1 MFLQSKK
8 KVIASSD
15 QISRKLKENDP
26 REKYVKCEALPGGI
40 FQKVKTDPK
49 DLSLTLLKHTPFW
62 MDWQN
67 YKPVRAEGISEIRPI
82 GNELYTL
89 HSSFFTNRIY
99 VLSIPSHPFA
109 IPILILKL
117 YSVKNLSNLFEYC
130 FCSVK
135 FYSIILNYP
144 L

>member
-8 KVIASSD
+8 KVIATSD

-26 REKYVKCEALPGGI
+26 REKFVKCEALPGGI

-82 GNELYTL
+82 GNELYILCIVPFSLTE
-89 HSSFFTNRIY
+89 FTY
-99 VLSIPSHPFA
+99 YLFPA
-109 IPILILKL
+109 IRLL
-117 YSVKNLSNLFEYC
+117 YQS
-130 FCSVK
+130 
-135 FYSIILNYP
+135 
-144 L
+144 

>member
-8 KVIASSD
+8 KVIATSD

-26 REKYVKCEALPGGI
+26 REKFVNCEALPGGI
-40 FQKVKTDPK
+40 FQKVKFDPK

-82 GNELYTL
+82 GNELY
-89 HSSFFTNRIY
+89 IY
-99 VLSIPSHPFA
+99 VLCIVFPFSLTEFMHYLFPA
-109 IPILILKL
+109 IPLL
-117 YSVKNLSNLFEYC
+117 YQS
-130 FCSVK
+130 
-135 FYSIILNYP
+135 
-144 L
+144 